1 MGKERRLPGDFGNER
16 QFVAFMLLRMLQ
28 IRRSGRFVFPYI
40 GWNPA
45 DSFIAVLLQYIL
57 PRICNRLSRAD
68 LLFSVSASSGR

>member
-1 MGKERRLPGDFGNER
+1 
-16 QFVAFMLLRMLQ
+16 MLQ

-45 DSFIAVLLQYIL
+45 DSFIAALLQYIL